1 MLRHLALKLLAI
13 PASSAH
19 SERAF
24 SKLRLLRSS
33 FRKSLGNKTISRIIC
48 LGSLDF
54 DIFEIDDDDED

>member
-1 MLRHLALKLLAI
+1 LLAI

-33 FRKSLGNKTISRIIC
+33 FRQSLGNNTISRIIC

-54 DIFEIDDDDED
+54 DIFEIDDDE